1 MRWRIKR
8 WFPALY
14 YRMLKRKFAQLASPR

>member
-8 WFPALY
+8 WFPSFY
-14 YRMLKRKFAQLASPR
+14 YWLLKRKFAALASPR